1 VKAMCREVDFCP
13 FRGPGAHL
21 LRKDIIPLLAA
32 EITPASGGDQEQ
44 THGPQYETNA
54 SQNGIDR

>member
-1 VKAMCREVDFCP
+1 MCREVDFCP